1 LRGAGYV
8 DHVVARF
15 DRAWTSVRDWPGM
28 RSEYSWLPPGG
39 EPTRTAPNQV
49 GVSFSGH
56 QDLVYES
63 GPHTVES
70 DLAPGS
76 VIVTGCD
83 PITWLRVRETTE
95 ALEIY
100 PDLTL
105 VRALA
110 PGVPSLEAA
119 PSARDGTVLGI
130 ASVLKRVH
138 TTGSALSDV
147 AASTLAHQ
155 LARHLVEQY
164 CGAARPRRAP
174 GRLDRR
180 TVDRVAAFVDAEL
193 PGVLTLD
200 RLAAVAR
207 LSPFHFARAFKATTG
222 LAPHQFVTSR
232 RMHRATTLLVHT
244 SAGVD
249 QIAHAVGLSNVSH
262 FRRLFRSQVGVTPGR
277 LREESKIGPSP
288 RRPELRASRHA
299 RASLPDPQR

>member
-1 LRGAGYV
+1 M
-8 DHVVARF
+8 
-15 DRAWTSVRDWPGM
+15 RDWPGM

-49 GVSFSGH
+49 GVSFSAH

-63 GPHTVES
+63 GPRTVES

-76 VIVTGCD
+76 VIVTGRD
-83 PITWLRVRETTE
+83 PITWLRVGETIE

-105 VRALA
+105 LREFGA
-110 PGVPSLEAA
+110 PSLEAA
-119 PSARDGTVLGI
+119 PSGRDGTVLGI

-164 CGAARPRRAP
+164 CGAAFETRHPAP

-262 FRRLFRSQVGVTPGR
+262 FRRLFRSHVGVTPGR
-277 LREESKIGPSP
+277 LREESKIGPSR